1 LRRSAASI
9 SLLSSL
15 CVPVLLPYLFA
26 IFTCLL
32 AEVAC
37 YYLSCLYLLALK
49 RKRSKACFLVHR

>member
-15 CVPVLLPYLFA
+15 CVPVLLPYLFS

-49 RKRSKACFLVHR
+49 RRRSKACFVVHR